1 MSNYPMRTSIHLPQ
15 YGSTELYFEM
25 VQELLAVIDTEPLIK
40 LDMKYDEYSEILH
53 IYFSHPEPEQQ
64 NMMQG
69 LVLMMLPAYLWI
81 LS

>member
-1 MSNYPMRTSIHLPQ
+1 MRTSIHLPL

-40 LDMKYDEYSEILH
+40 LDMKYDEYSEILY
-53 IYFSHPEPEQQ
+53 INFSHPEPEQQ

-69 LVLMMLPAYLWI
+69 LILMMLPAYLWI
-81 LS
+81 LN

>member
-1 MSNYPMRTSIHLPQ
+1 MRTSIHLPL

-53 IYFSHPEPEQQ
+53 INFSHPEPEQQ
-64 NMMQG
+64 NFMQG
-69 LVLMMLPAYLWI
+69 LVLLYCPDYRWHC
-81 LS
+81 

>member
-40 LDMKYDEYSEILH
+40 LDIKYDEYSEILH
-53 IYFSHPEPEQQ
+53 INFSHPEPEQQ

-69 LVLMMLPAYLWI
+69 LVLLYCPDYRWHC
-81 LS
+81 

>member
-1 MSNYPMRTSIHLPQ
+1 MRTSIHLPQ

-40 LDMKYDEYSEILH
+40 LDMKYDEYSEILY
-53 IYFSHPEPEQQ
+53 INFSHPEPEQQ

-69 LVLMMLPAYLWI
+69 LILMMLPAYLWI

>member
-1 MSNYPMRTSIHLPQ
+1 
-15 YGSTELYFEM
+15 M

-40 LDMKYDEYSEILH
+40 LDMKYDEYSEILY
-53 IYFSHPEPEQQ
+53 INFSHPEPEQQ

-69 LVLMMLPAYLWI
+69 LILMMLPAYLWI